1 MPPGSRPGTSWR
13 PQPSFSPGSSRM
25 ATATRIPPPVK
36 ELKRLGQS
44 LWLDNIRRQLITS
57 GELAR
62 LRDEGLSGVTS
73 NPTIFEKAV
82 SGSNDYDEAMV
93 QLVRAGHKPE
103 EILWELMVEDVSAA
117 ADVFRPIYDKTKGH
131 DGFVSIEVS
140 PTVANST
147 RRTIAFAED
156 LRERC
161 RRPNVM
167 VKIPAT
173 KEGIGAIY
181 DQISKGHNINITL
194 IFSVDRYGEVM
205 EAYLSGLE
213 KLHKGGGELR
223 SVASVASFFVS
234 RVDTKVDKTLAQ
246 KIELSTDPAQK
257 RALERLYGK
266 AAIANSKIAYER
278 FGKTFSGPRWDKLK
292 KAGAQLQRPLWAST
306 STKDPRYPDT
316 YYVEELI
323 GPDTVDTI
331 PPATLAAFRE
341 HGEVR
346 RSLDENVDL
355 SRRQL
360 KQLAD
365 AGIDLDQVTNELEV
379 EGVAAFTKSFES
391 LLQTLSKA
399 AKDIRAGKGPRQWH
413 SLGGLQPAVDAQ
425 VAKLQKDD
433 APRRLWAKDSTLWT
447 PDPAK
452 RQEIHDRLG
461 WLDVADKMLEKA
473 AELREVAFLGRK
485 FSDVVL
491 LGMGGSSLCPDVLR
505 HTFGAV
511 KGHPK
516 LHVLDTTDPA
526 TILGVRAKIK
536 LPTTLFIVA
545 SKSGETTETLSH
557 FAFFFDQTKRNGK
570 QFAAITDPGTSLE
583 KLAKDNGF
591 RWIFSNPP
599 DIGGR
604 YSALSYFGLVPGALM
619 GVNDAELLE
628 RAVEMEH
635 SCADSVPVE
644 SNPGAWLGAVM
655 GRLATQGRNKV
666 TLITSP
672 KVATFGY
679 WVEQLI
685 AESTGKEG
693 KGIVPIE
700 GEPVGKSAVYG
711 DDRLFVY
718 IRMDA
723 DPPHRGVQSLEK
735 SGHPVIT
742 LTMRDK
748 LDLGGEFFCW
758 EVATAIAGAVLGIDA
773 FDQPNVQESKDNTKK
788 VLARFKQAGKLPAAE
803 SVAAAKAKSGI
814 AALLK
819 QAKRGAYFAIMAYT
833 ARTPGSE
840 AAIAAI
846 RTAIRDKT
854 TIATTAGYGP
864 RFLHSSGQLHKGG
877 PRTGLF
883 LQIVQE
889 DAKDVVIPGQ
899 PYSFSVLKQAQ
910 SLGDLQSLT
919 SRRLPVMRVTLGRD
933 PTAGWRVL
941 AAAVKS
947 AVR

>member
-1 MPPGSRPGTSWR
+1 
-13 PQPSFSPGSSRM
+13 M
-25 ATATRIPPPVK
+25 ATATRARKPTAIN
-36 ELKRLGQS
+36 ELHEIGQS
-44 LWLDNIRRQLITS
+44 LWLDNIRRQLISS

-62 LRDEGLSGVTS
+62 LRDEGLTGVTS

-82 SGSNDYDEAMV
+82 SGSTDYDEAMV
-93 QLVRAGHKPE
+93 QLVREKKKPADM
-103 EILWELMVEDVSAA
+103 LWDLMIEDVQAA
-117 ADVFRPIYDKTKGH
+117 ADVFRPVYDRTKGK
-131 DGFVSIEVS
+131 DGFVSIEVG
-140 PTVANST
+140 PTIANST
-147 RRTIAFAED
+147 RQTIKFAEYLHD
-156 LRERC
+156 RC
-161 RRPNVM
+161 ERPNVM

-173 KEGIGAIY
+173 REGLPAIE
-181 DQISKGHNINITL
+181 DQISKGNNINITL
-194 IFSVDRYGEVM
+194 IFAVERYDEVV

-213 KLHKGGGELR
+213 KLHKDGGDL
-223 SVASVASFFVS
+223 SKVASVASFFVS
-234 RVDTKVDKTLAQ
+234 RVDTKVDKL
-246 KIELSTDPAQK
+246 LSEKLNNASDPKHKQT
-257 RALERLYGK
+257 LERLYGK
-266 AAIANSKIAYER
+266 AAIANSKMAYEHYKE
-278 FGKTFSGPRWDKLK
+278 FFAGPRWDRLR
-292 KAGAQLQRPLWAST
+292 KAGARTQRCLWAST

-355 SRRQL
+355 ARRQL
-360 KQLAD
+360 KQLAEV
-365 AGIDLDQVTNELEV
+365 GVDLGEVTHQLEV
-379 EGVAAFTKSFES
+379 EGVESFTKSFES
-391 LLQTLSKA
+391 LLVALEKN
-399 AKDIRAGKGPRQWH
+399 AKDIKAGKGPRQWY
-413 SLGGLQPAVDAQ
+413 SLGRLQPAVDTQ
-425 VAKLQKDD
+425 LAKLQKDD
-433 APRRLWAKDSTLWT
+433 APRRIWAKDSTLWSA
-447 PDPAK
+447 DPNK

-473 AELREVAFLGRK
+473 SEFGELKLLGRSL
-485 FSDVVL
+485 SDVVL

-505 HTFGAV
+505 NTFGAV
-511 KGHPK
+511 KGHPR

-526 TILGVRAKIK
+526 TILGVRSKIRVANS
-536 LPTTLFIVA
+536 LFVVA

-557 FAFFFDQTKRNGK
+557 FAYFWDQTKRNGK

-583 KLAKDNGF
+583 KLAKEHGF
-591 RWIFSNPP
+591 RWIFPNPP

-604 YSALSYFGLVPGALM
+604 YSALSYFGMVPGALT
-619 GVNDAELLE
+619 GVDVPEMLE

-644 SNPGAWLGAVM
+644 SNPGVWLGGVM
-655 GRLATQGRNKV
+655 GRLAAQGRNKV
-666 TLITSP
+666 TLIASP
-672 KVATFGY
+672 KVSTFGY

-700 GEPVGKSAVYG
+700 GEPVGKPSVYG

-723 DPPHRGVQSLEK
+723 DPPNRAVQALEK
-735 SGHPVIT
+735 AGHPVIT

-748 LDLGGEFFCW
+748 LDLGGEFFRW

-788 VLARFKQAGKLPAAE
+788 VLASFKSRGKLPSAE
-803 SVAAAKAKSGI
+803 TVAASKAKAGI
-814 AALLK
+814 ASLLK
-819 QAKRGAYFAIMAYT
+819 QAKRGAYFAIMSYT
-833 ARTPGSE
+833 TRTASSE

-846 RTAIRDKT
+846 RTAVRDKT
-854 TIATTAGYGP
+854 KIATTAGYGP
-864 RFLHSSGQLHKGG
+864 RFLHSTGQLHKGG
-877 PRTGLF
+877 PKAGLF

-889 DAKDVVIPGQ
+889 DVRDVPIPGQ

-910 SLGDLQSLT
+910 SLGDMKSLT
-919 SRRLPVMRVTLGRD
+919 SRRLPVLRVSLGRE
-933 PTAGWRVL
+933 PAAGWRAL
-941 AAAVKS
+941 TAAVKQ

>member
-1 MPPGSRPGTSWR
+1 
-13 PQPSFSPGSSRM
+13 M
-25 ATATRIPPPVK
+25 ATKVPAPIK
-36 ELKRLGQS
+36 ELKAIGQS

-57 GELAR
+57 GELGR
-62 LRDEGLSGVTS
+62 LRDEGLTGVTS

-82 SGSNDYDEAMV
+82 SGSTDYDEAMV
-93 QLVRAGHKPE
+93 QLVRAKKTPAE
-103 EILWELMVEDVSAA
+103 MLWELMVEDIQAA
-117 ADVFRPIYDKTKGH
+117 ADVFRPVYDQTKRG

-140 PTVANST
+140 PTVANNT
-147 RRTIAFAED
+147 RQTIKWAED
-156 LRERC
+156 LHDRC

-173 KEGIGAIY
+173 REGLPAIR
-181 DQISKGHNINITL
+181 DQISKGHNINVTL
-194 IFSVDRYGEVM
+194 IFSVKRYAEVV
-205 EAYLSGLE
+205 EAYLAGLE
-213 KLHKGGGELR
+213 ELHGKGGDL
-223 SVASVASFFVS
+223 SKVASVASFFVS
-234 RVDTKVDKTLAQ
+234 RVDTKVDKQLADKIDGATEPRQ
-246 KIELSTDPAQK
+246 KQS
-257 RALERLYGK
+257 LERLFGK
-266 AAIANSKIAYER
+266 AAIANSKMAYER
-278 FGKTFSGPRWDKLK
+278 YAKLFDGPRWEKLRN
-292 KAGAQLQRPLWAST
+292 AGAQTQRCLWAST

-346 RSLDENVDL
+346 RSLDENVDIA
-355 SRRQL
+355 RRQL

-391 LLQTLSKA
+391 LLQTLTKA

-425 VAKLQKDD
+425 ITKLQKDD

-461 WLDVADKMLEKA
+461 WLDVADKMQEKVG
-473 AELREVAFLGRK
+473 ELRDVAFLGRK

-557 FAFFFDQTKRNGK
+557 FAYFFDQTKKNGK

-583 KLAKDNGF
+583 KLARDNGF
-591 RWIFSNPP
+591 RWIFPNPP

-604 YSALSYFGLVPGALM
+604 YSALSYFGMVPGALM
-619 GVNDAELLE
+619 GVNVAELLE

-644 SNPGAWLGAVM
+644 GNPGTWLGAVM
-655 GRLATQGRNKV
+655 GGLATQGRNKV

-693 KGIVPIE
+693 KGIVPVE
-700 GEPVGKSAVYG
+700 GEPVGKPAVYG

-723 DPPHRGVQSLEK
+723 DPPNRAVKALEK
-735 SGHPVIT
+735 YGHPVVT
-742 LTMRDK
+742 LTLRDR
-748 LDLGGEFFCW
+748 LDLGGEFFRW
-758 EVATAIAGAVLGIDA
+758 EVATAIAGSILGIDA

-788 VLARFKQAGKLPAAE
+788 VLATFKSRGKLPAAE
-803 SVAAAKAKSGI
+803 SVAAAKAKAGI
-814 AALLK
+814 ASLLGR
-819 QAKRGAYFAIMAYT
+819 AKKGAYFAIMAYT
-833 ARTPGSE
+833 TRTPGSE
-840 AAIAAI
+840 AAVAAI
-846 RTAIRDKT
+846 RTAVRDKT
-854 TIATTAGYGP
+854 KIATTAGYGP
-864 RFLHSSGQLHKGG
+864 RFLHSTGQLHKGG
-877 PRTGLF
+877 PKTGLF
-883 LQIVQE
+883 LQIVQD
-889 DAKDVVIPGQ
+889 DAKDVPIPGQ

-910 SLGDLQSLT
+910 AIGDLQSLT
-919 SRRLPVMRVTLGRD
+919 SRRLPVVRVTLGRN
-933 PTAGWRVL
+933 PAAGWRAL
-941 AAAVKS
+941 TAAVKA